1 MKVFLASLLL
11 LSSTP
16 TFASEPHPYLEQNL
30 RTLREREEQ
39 THRSWRSHRPWRTAS
54 NDSQAGY
61 SHERKCFKTEYRE
74 EYIPGTEDSPGYVK
88 SWKDTVEVTCEDSNI
103 GWHGPR
109 RPTPR
114 PYYRRHVTVYEDTN
128 DCSDGTAAG
137 AILGGGL
144 GAVLSR
150 GEGRWWAIPTG
161 VVTGAMLG
169 CQIDG
174 G

>member
-1 MKVFLASLLL
+1 MKIALATLLALTPVSTLASPVYIESDHLYAQ
-11 LSSTP
+11 SNRD
-16 TFASEPHPYLEQNL
+16 F
-30 RTLREREEQ
+30 
-39 THRSWRSHRPWRTAS
+39 

-74 EYIPGTEDSPGYVK
+74 DYVPGTEDSPGYVK
-88 SWKDTVEVTCEDSNI
+88 SWKDTVEVPCKDDHPDV
-103 GWHGPR
+103 GWR
-109 RPTPR
+109 RPTR

>member
-16 TFASEPHPYLEQNL
+16 TLASEPHPHLQQNL

-39 THRSWRSHRPWRTAS
+39 TPRSWRSPRPWTTAS
-54 NDSQAGY
+54 DSQAGY
-61 SHERKCFKTEYRE
+61 SSERKCFKTEYRE
-74 EYIPGTEDSPGYVK
+74 EYVPGTEDSPGYVK
-88 SWKDTVEVTCEDSNI
+88 SWKDTLEVPCKGSVSHSGT
-103 GWHGPR
+103 
-109 RPTPR
+109 
-114 PYYRRHVTVYEDTN
+114 YRRHVTVYENVDTN